1 MLAPRVLISTMA
13 ILPRSTWAVLGAAVL
28 FVSSSCAQEPAT
40 PWRYSLRPGDHLVYS
55 EIVHRKA
62 EGTNVQVETQLTTTN
77 QVLVIDKLTNGFAV
91 GVQRNRQA
99 ADLFSYRENGKDK
112 LSDQRP
118 KFAER
123 LAQTSPR
130 FSETNWF
137 STEGTPQ
144 LPWAAVRE
152 SSSRVLLGM
161 HEIESL
167 PSTPVKVGDEWYS
180 NNPLGLRFRFVR
192 TEQLQ
197 GKSCNVAE
205 ATAHG
210 IRLRYWFCP
219 AIGVIAK
226 SEMESD
232 YVTFA
237 GRVHETV
244 SLRLQEFRHDETTT
258 QWLASPDTQLGVLQ
272 TILVTPSI
280 SVTPELIAP
289 VLGSD
294 NADTKTLAL
303 AVMNRRSMPIAANVA
318 SMLKA
323 SSDPRIKRLTTPAEK
338 SDPSC
343 IPFIPSVE
351 RRMQV
356 LGATIRYMETAGFR
370 GNPYI
375 LRVPDDYQPTGRS
388 FPLIVYLSGGPGLAI
403 DGANGT
409 EDLIART
416 EYLVLYPNAGGEMWW
431 THHQAEEVR
440 ALLDEVIPK
449 LNVDPSRIY
458 LVGFSNGG
466 TGTLYYATLWPDQF
480 SAIAP
485 LMGAANCIDEI
496 HPLALNKL
504 SKVPVLFV
512 HGGHDPIIPSSCS
525 EDAYKALH
533 KISPSSEL
541 HILKGHEHDITLGN
555 DDGLTLPFL
564 QAHPRCTLP
573 PASN

>member
-1 MLAPRVLISTMA
+1 MRTSARSLLLILANLSFA
-13 ILPRSTWAVLGAAVL
+13 
-28 FVSSSCAQEPAT
+28 VSSACAQPSTAA
-40 PWRYSLRPGDHLVYS
+40 WRYSLHPGDHLIYAESVTRKIDGQNFQS
-55 EIVHRKA
+55 ETRLV
-62 EGTNVQVETQLTTTN
+62 TTN
-77 QVLVIDKLTNGFAV
+77 HVLVLDSLTNGIAV
-91 GVQRNRQA
+91 GIQRNRQA
-99 ADLFSYRENGKDK
+99 GELISYRENGKDK
-112 LSDQRP
+112 LPDERQKFSERIAQRP
-118 KFAER
+118 V
-123 LAQTSPR
+123 R

-137 STEGTPQ
+137 SPEGTPQ

-167 PSTPVKVGDEWYS
+167 PATPVKVGDEWRS
-180 NNPLGLRFRFVR
+180 NNPLGLRFRLVR
-192 TEQLQ
+192 TEQLD
-197 GKSCNVAE
+197 GKSCNVSE
-205 ATAHG
+205 ANAHD
-210 IRLRYWFCP
+210 IHLRYWFCP
-219 AIGVIAK
+219 TIGVIAK
-226 SEMESD
+226 SEMEAD

-244 SLRLQEFRHDETTT
+244 SLKLQEFRHDETTV
-258 QWLASPDTQLGVLQ
+258 QWLTSPDTQLGVLQ

-280 SVTPELIAP
+280 PANPELLAP
-289 VLGSD
+289 ALGSD
-294 NADTKTLAL
+294 NADTTSLAL

-318 SMLKA
+318 STLKA
-323 SSDPRIKRLTTPAEK
+323 PPDPRIQRLTTPAEK

-343 IPFIPSVE
+343 IPPTTPAE

-356 LGATIRYMETAGFR
+356 PGATIRYMETASLR

-375 LRVPDDYQPTGRS
+375 LRVPNDYQPTGRA

-403 DGANGT
+403 DGANGA
-409 EDLIART
+409 EDHLANT

-431 THHQAEEVR
+431 THDQATKVR

-466 TGTLYYATLWPDQF
+466 AGTLYYATLWPDQF

-496 HPLALNKL
+496 RPLALNKL
-504 SKVPVLFV
+504 SKVPALFV
-512 HGGHDPIIPSSCS
+512 HGDKDPIIPSSCS
-525 EDAYKALH
+525 EDAYKVLR
-533 KISPSSEL
+533 KFSPVSEL

-564 QAHPRCTLP
+564 QSHPRCTLP
-573 PASN
+573 PARN